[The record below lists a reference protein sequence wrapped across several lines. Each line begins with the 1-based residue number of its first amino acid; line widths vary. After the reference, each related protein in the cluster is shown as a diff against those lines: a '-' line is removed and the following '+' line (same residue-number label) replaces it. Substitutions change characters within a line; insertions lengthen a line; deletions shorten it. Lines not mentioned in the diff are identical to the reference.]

1 MGGFNGPA
9 DVRSV
14 ITHEVIGHYG
24 LRGFFGKGL
33 GAVLVRIHGDNVSVQ
48 NVQKAAYQWKR
59 ANQDMIAQWKF
70 DYDVSGQ

>member
-1 MGGFNGPA
+1 MARRN
-9 DVRSV
+9 
-14 ITHEVIGHYG
+14 
-24 LRGFFGKGL
+24 
-33 GAVLVRIHGDNVSVQ
+33 DNVSVQ